1 MLGAG
6 VRMPHP
12 PAANFSASNT
22 NYTDMRNVPPALTH
36 LHHLSCAFGSHQ
48 PFNWQTELHQK
59 LLDESPPETIDLPT
73 AAGKTFGV
81 IRCWLA
87 AAAAQP
93 LKTPRRLI
101 YVVNRRAVADQ
112 VFEDALGIAKKAKSG
127 PLQEIL
133 TQSIP
138 STDPN
143 EPLSV
148 FAFRGQRSID
158 QAWQIDPSRLSILVG
173 TPEMLGSRLLFR
185 AYVGSGNWRR
195 AQAAGFVGQDAWW
208 VLDEPH
214 LAEPFWKLLQGVKTV
229 QQKKGTSLRPFWVTA
244 MGATNRGEGT
254 SDLASGIAADERL
267 QSRLKASKKVHV
279 LKEPTDHPDF
289 LKRTLKILESRMSE
303 DACLSV
309 GIIVST
315 VRLAKQIYT
324 DLEKRKLVGAPPV
337 YSITG
342 AMRGFERDA
351 ILAGEGFK
359 SAFLS
364 GPRPRSSS
372 AILVGTQCLEAGFD
386 GDFDLLISDIP
397 NIPSVLQRLGR
408 LNRIGAASESDAYFM
423 AIKGSEKITDKI
435 AEASHSW
442 LRGDSDVEWSE
453 LSGSWRDDRPS
464 ILERWKNTDSHA
476 RSMLSEPVVACP
488 KFGEM
493 EALLFAASTEMS
505 RASKARTDLFING
518 IESPDQSEVLF
529 LWRNESQ
536 YLDRELAVEALQFR
550 PPVPAEMAQLSMRAA
565 REFISLLARRL
576 GTGAKQIWQSCLVV
590 SRDLQSSQPLF
601 DFYKGKLTPTQRIAG
616 RLVILHPL
624 AGGYDGSF
632 LNADS
637 ASPVHDIRDQCGET
651 QRNPITQI
659 WNGSAFT
666 APTIDAEPQAP
677 GADAEYASLIPSGL
691 VLGEKSRDF
700 FEKSGWAV
708 FHRRNSAATKNSAP
722 VSLKDHTDDVSHL
735 ILALGAA
742 FELPADMIERLHAAA
757 QLHDLGKA
765 HHSFQ
770 RYLGNHDVEA
780 PIAKSGR
787 RGGGKS
793 PFRHEALS
801 VLEAESHD
809 DLTKALVGSHHGY
822 GRPLFPADSL
832 PPRAN
837 ATTLAEADGES
848 LTRFAALHESYNPWA
863 LAWLESLLK
872 SADARAS
879 AASEGNEEL

>member
-1 MLGAG
+1 MSYLQKFFD
-6 VRMPHP
+6 P
-12 PAANFSASNT
+12 
-22 NYTDMRNVPPALTH
+22 
-36 LHHLSCAFGSHQ
+36 CE
-48 PFNWQTELHQK
+48 PFEWQSVLHQK
-59 LLDESPPETIDLPT
+59 LLEGSAPESIDLPT
-73 AAGKTFGV
+73 ASGKTFGV

-87 AAAAQP
+87 AAAARP
-93 LKTPRRLI
+93 LETPRRLV

-112 VFEDALGIAKKAKSG
+112 VFEDAQRIAESAKND
-127 PLQEIL
+127 PLRELI
-133 TQSIP
+133 TKSIKG
-138 STDPN
+138 SDCS

-214 LAEPFWKLLQGVKTV
+214 LAEPFWKLLQGVKSV
-229 QQKKGTSLRPFWVTA
+229 QQKKGAALRPFWVTA

-254 SDLASGIAADERL
+254 SDFASGIAADERL

-279 LKEPTDHPDF
+279 LKEPTDHADF
-289 LKRTLKILESRMSE
+289 LKRTLKILESQLSE

-309 GIIVST
+309 AIIVST

-337 YSITG
+337 YSVTG

-364 GPRPRSSS
+364 GPRP
-372 AILVGTQCLEAGFD
+372 
-386 GDFDLLISDIP
+386 
-397 NIPSVLQRLGR
+397 
-408 LNRIGAASESDAYFM
+408 
-423 AIKGSEKITDKI
+423 GSEKITDKI

-464 ILERWKNTDSHA
+464 ILERWKHTDSHA
-476 RSMLSEPVVACP
+476 RSILSEPVVACP

-505 RASKARTDLFING
+505 GASKARTDLFING

-536 YLDRELAVEALQFR
+536 YLDREFAVEALQFR

-565 REFISLLARRL
+565 REFLSLLARRL
-576 GTGAKQIWQSCLVV
+576 ATGAKQIWQSCLVV

-616 RLVILHPL
+616 RLVILQPL

-632 LNADS
+632 LNADL

-659 WNGSAFT
+659 WNGSAFAT
-666 APTIDAEPQAP
+666 PTIDAEPQAP
-677 GADAEYASLIPSGL
+677 GADAEYASLIPAGL
-691 VLGEKSRDF
+691 TLGEKSRDF

-708 FHRRNSAATKNSAP
+708 FHRRNSAATKTAAP
-722 VSLKDHTDDVSHL
+722 VSLKEHTEDVSHL

-770 RYLGNHDVEA
+770 RYLGNHDVA
-780 PIAKSGR
+780 TPIAKSGR

-837 ATTLAEADGES
+837 ATTLSEADGES